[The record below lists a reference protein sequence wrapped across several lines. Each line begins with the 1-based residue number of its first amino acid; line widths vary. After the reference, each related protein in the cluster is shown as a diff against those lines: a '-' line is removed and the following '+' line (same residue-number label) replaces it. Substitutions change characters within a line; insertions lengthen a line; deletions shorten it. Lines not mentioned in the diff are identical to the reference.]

1 MKRKILSVIG
11 GLLAFLVVST
21 SMAGHQTPTMWISP
35 VSYINHTLVDDVELR
50 LGSSSDAK
58 FTWET
63 ADANANLLLL
73 TLPEASAVNVSG
85 LVVGDR
91 SADGLDLT
99 LFDGEDHP
107 FIGILSDDHQEAIW
121 FAHTG
126 ADAIF
131 KTSLGDIFFAPAS
144 GDVNIG
150 NSSVGG
156 GDLFFNTP
164 SDGAAKF
171 SYREGNSGVSEVYT
185 AFSGNFDQ
193 YGYFLGDTAGRQIV
207 IADVAGRNV
216 DYDHAVRTN
225 PHMYP
230 HSFISATITN
240 NQYGDLYHDQENF
253 VISAGANVGTGTV
266 PTTDNNGILVA
277 PLSLTS
283 GGTDNF
289 GLSVT
294 RTLNDTGAAGG
305 TDVYDHIHSDLT
317 ETDITGWD
325 EVNLVNLK
333 VGGTTQILIEDDGNL
348 TTTGGQKVNRTA
360 ISDAAYTALP
370 NDYIIAYTAITA
382 ERIVTL
388 PVAATAGAATVYIIV
403 DESGNAG
410 AFNIVI
416 DGNGAEEISGALT
429 QTISVAYD
437 SVSLY
442 CNGTDWFKF

>member
-1 MKRKILSVIG
+1 
-11 GLLAFLVVST
+11 
-21 SMAGHQTPTMWISP
+21 
-35 VSYINHTLVDDVELR
+35 
-50 LGSSSDAK
+50 
-58 FTWET
+58 
-63 ADANANLLLL
+63 
-73 TLPEASAVNVSG
+73 
-85 LVVGDR
+85 
-91 SADGLDLT
+91 
-99 LFDGEDHP
+99 
-107 FIGILSDDHQEAIW
+107 
-121 FAHTG
+121 
-126 ADAIF
+126 
-131 KTSLGDIFFAPAS
+131 
-144 GDVNIG
+144 
-150 NSSVGG
+150 
-156 GDLFFNTP
+156 
-164 SDGAAKF
+164 
-171 SYREGNSGVSEVYT
+171 
-185 AFSGNFDQ
+185 
-193 YGYFLGDTAGRQIV
+193 
-207 IADVAGRNV
+207 
-216 DYDHAVRTN
+216 
-225 PHMYP
+225 
-230 HSFISATITN
+230 
-240 NQYGDLYHDQENF
+240 LYHDQENF